1 MNKLF
6 ILEVFHD
13 ILDLKKNEV
22 AIFNIKIVLDIQY
35 KYPQRTIIVFESSS
49 ISITKKYIIFHK
61 TKVIDE

>member
-13 ILDLKKNEV
+13 IEV

-35 KYPQRTIIVFESSS
+35 RYPQRTIIVFESSS